1 MTLRE
6 RLTTSDRQCVFMA
19 ESLGVILARLGMM
32 TNEEIDTILNLFKTY
47 QPLPNDPEMKSFGH
61 MVEALE
67 AMKDGT

>member
-6 RLTTSDRQCVFMA
+6 RLTTSERQCVFMA
-19 ESLGVILARLGMM
+19 ESLGVILARLGLM
-32 TNEEIDTILNLFKTY
+32 TNEEIDTTLNLFKLY
-47 QPLPNDPEMKSFGH
+47 QPLPHDLELKAFGH